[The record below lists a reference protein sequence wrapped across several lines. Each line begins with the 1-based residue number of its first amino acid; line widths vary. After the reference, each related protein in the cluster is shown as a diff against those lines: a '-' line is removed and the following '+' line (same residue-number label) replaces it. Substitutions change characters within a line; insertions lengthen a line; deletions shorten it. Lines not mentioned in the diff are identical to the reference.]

1 MSRSYNMLIRVRDVT
16 PERVDRVKQAAND
29 EWDFDDWHEHEN
41 SISSCVDGCLCG
53 GETEDEFSQR
63 LAKAIWTAN
72 GGYCEVEVVATYLE
86 DLPHESYS
94 FDEDDYRRL
103 IPLSQAAEDGPSAQG
118 GHDG

>member
-1 MSRSYNMLIRVRDVT
+1 MSRSYSMLVRVRDVT

-63 LAKAIWTAN
+63 LNDAISASGILRTKRRWRSSRNWVIARRKLRIF
-72 GGYCEVEVVATYLE
+72 EE
-86 DLPHESYS
+86 
-94 FDEDDYRRL
+94 YR
-103 IPLSQAAEDGPSAQG
+103 IIAQIRDRPCQSRRQKPTRG
-118 GHDG
+118 E